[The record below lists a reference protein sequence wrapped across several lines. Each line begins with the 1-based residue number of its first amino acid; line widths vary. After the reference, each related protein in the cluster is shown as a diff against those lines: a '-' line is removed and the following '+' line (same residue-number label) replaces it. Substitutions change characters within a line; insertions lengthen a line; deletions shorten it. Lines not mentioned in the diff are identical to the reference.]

1 MRKRCCDWHTK
12 APMTPRLSE
21 TDQWQQWS
29 ESPPLSPYTGK
40 ALPIWGRFGRN
51 WVRHQ
56 CPVCFSLALRWL
68 THGRTCY
75 STWFPL
81 SLISPT
87 GESEGSS
94 PTHHLDSSTLAEE
107 TLAGGNNSA
116 ACRVPLATPVA
127 QGSALPGERGKFPPS
142 SGVNGSL
149 GLARDRLNL
158 AAVALPP
165 RVA

>member
-1 MRKRCCDWHTK
+1 MF
-12 APMTPRLSE
+12 P
-21 TDQWQQWS
+21 
-29 ESPPLSPYTGK
+29 
-40 ALPIWGRFGRN
+40 
-51 WVRHQ
+51 
-56 CPVCFSLALRWL
+56 
-68 THGRTCY
+68 
-75 STWFPL
+75 PL

-94 PTHHLDSSTLAEE
+94 PIHHHDSPTLAEE

-127 QGSALPGERGKFPPS
+127 QGSALPGERGEFPPS